1 MIPAISNENIQKI
14 LWSPGDRGEEWKR
27 DLERFEKGELTLT
40 RRSAGESSIKSVQRL
55 LFFLGYSTS
64 SSGAFAIDGDFGRG
78 TNRAVAQFRFEH
90 NMTKR
95 DFRKIL
101 CYDCTWRNARE
112 NITSIPDVKLTVKT
126 LEAILESAIKAIETN
141 EVMCGSFEEAIHH
154 LNSVHLGTGFSC
166 RQLFERYGH
175 LVDQAVSQLGSEQG
189 TTIRPEWVLSIMK
202 QETGGV
208 VRPRFEQ
215 HLLTRYDRRE
225 PETDFAELRY
235 RSMSFGLG
243 QILGVNYRKVGA
255 ASARAMFVSP
265 LEEQVLFIARF
276 LAPLR
281 GVISKK
287 NPSDQDFHD
296 IAKYYNGPGYAKHH
310 YHERIARWFRE
321 FRSIL

>member
-1 MIPAISNENIQKI
+1 MIPAVKDKNIQKI
-14 LWSPGDRGEEWKR
+14 LRPSGDRDEDWKR
-27 DLERFEKGELTLT
+27 DLERFEKGDVTLT

-90 NMTKR
+90 NMTKP
-95 DFRKIL
+95 DFRNTL
-101 CYDCTWRNARE
+101 CYDCTWRNART
-112 NITSIPDVKLTVKT
+112 NITVIPDVRLTVKT
-126 LEAILESAIKAIETN
+126 LQAMLDSALQAIETN

-154 LNSVHLGTGFSC
+154 LNSVHMGTGFSC
-166 RQLFERYGH
+166 RQLFERYGS
-175 LVDQAVSQLGSEQG
+175 LVDFAVTQLGNERG
-189 TTIRPEWVLSIMK
+189 INIRPEWVLSIMK

-215 HLLTRYDRRE
+215 HLLSRYNRKE
-225 PETDFAELRY
+225 PETDFVELRY

-243 QILGVNYRKVGA
+243 QILGVNYKRVGA
-255 ASARAMFVSP
+255 ASARSMFVSP

-276 LAPLR
+276 LAPLGR
-281 GVISKK
+281 VVSKK

-296 IAKYYNGPGYAKHH
+296 IAKYYNGSGYAKHH

-321 FRSIL
+321 FRSII